1 MKKFLCAIIIALLF
15 LLCGCFKIQL
25 FPNDNQVPRE
35 SGIVESTPEPTPTI
49 GNYEQ
54 KNQTEKQNSQN
65 KTDYPLLNEV
75 DSAKYDLETVKYG
88 RLTADI
94 TVHWALSEYQ
104 FDDMTIYVEKK
115 DDKSTNVALFV
126 EENFPHQ
133 IDETLL
139 KIIEEFNEQNDSSTI
154 VNSGLYEWDGKQ
166 VIFMENIDDYEAS
179 GSYGT
184 ICLYAKIG
192 EEKIATL
199 VGAYN
204 NKDDR
209 DEVLD
214 VMKILERSVNMS

>member
-1 MKKFLCAIIIALLF
+1 MIVYSNTKGGFVDDVRNGIIA
-15 LLCGCFKIQL
+15 K
-25 FPNDNQVPRE
+25 
-35 SGIVESTPEPTPTI
+35 
-49 GNYEQ
+49 
-54 KNQTEKQNSQN
+54 
-65 KTDYPLLNEV
+65 
-75 DSAKYDLETVKYG
+75 
-88 RLTADI
+88 
-94 TVHWALSEYQ
+94 
-104 FDDMTIYVEKK
+104 
-115 DDKSTNVALFV
+115 
-126 EENFPHQ
+126 
-133 IDETLL
+133 

-154 VNSGLYEWDGKQ
+154 VNSGLYEWNGKQ

>member
-1 MKKFLCAIIIALLF
+1 MKKFLCVFIISVLF
-15 LLCGCFKIQL
+15 MLCGCTGLRF
-25 FPNDNQVPRE
+25 FPNEHQGPQSSE
-35 SGIVESTPEPTPTI
+35 TIAGMPEPSPAK

-54 KNQTEKQNSQN
+54 KNQIEKQNSQ
-65 KTDYPLLNEV
+65 KETDYPFLNEV
-75 DSAKYDLETVKYG
+75 DSARYDLETVKYG

-94 TVHWALSEYQ
+94 PVHWALSEYQ

-126 EENFPHQ
+126 EENFPHE

-139 KIIEEFNEQNDSSTI
+139 KIIEEFNGQNGSSTI

-214 VMKILERSVNMS
+214 VMKILERSVYMS